1 MFIFHTLKARARA
14 AQGSASLSVAAAVL
28 RVRARPVTGPT
39 VEIIVGPVGQA
50 ERLSVARRPL
60 SAARAGVSSPRIAL
74 VSVRVCCCIA
84 RGQCLAAC
92 RCGGAAG
99 AGARPSG
106 HRTYCRDDCGAGSAG
121 RAPVCPAPAVVCGTR
136 WRWQPSLASPPLVS
150 VRVCCCV
157 SVCCPARSA
166 PLLRTWS
173 FTVPCDQCGHDGSGV
188 SLRCREVSMGAA
200 EVACLCAAVRLAQAL
215 WIGCVILAGTMRS
228 AHALHI

>member
-1 MFIFHTLKARARA
+1 MFIFHTLKVRARA

-28 RVRARPVTGPT
+28 RGRVRARPVTGPT

-60 SAARAGVSSPRIAL
+60 SAARAGVGSSPRIAL
-74 VSVRVCCCIA
+74 VSVRVCCCTA

-99 AGARPSG
+99 AGARTSG
-106 HRTYCRDDCGAGSAG
+106 HRTCCRGCCGAGRAG
-121 RAPVCPAPAVVCGTR
+121 RAPVCRAPAAVCGTR
-136 WRWQPSLASPPLVS
+136 CRQPSLASPPLVS

-157 SVCCPARSA
+157 SACCLARSA
-166 PLLRTWS
+166 PLLWTWS
-173 FTVPCDQCGHDGSGV
+173 FTVPCDERGHEGSGV

-200 EVACLCAAVRLAQAL
+200 EVACPAL
-215 WIGCVILAGTMRS
+215 PCD
-228 AHALHI
+228 